1 MFSFNKK
8 ANRRIFKAIN
18 ILLGKKKQ
26 IYADKLY
33 EGLIFDFFQ
42 NPTVIPSWY
51 EEMIILQEEVRKRSN
66 FYSIQETP

>member
-1 MFSFNKK
+1 
-8 ANRRIFKAIN
+8 
-18 ILLGKKKQ
+18 LLGKKKQ